1 MSDDGKFT
9 ADNQPKR
16 KPRGKSEKTKFIDA
30 LKRKARTE
38 DQFYE
43 LCIERAF
50 DPDDNFAFKEI
61 LARLSPLSKA
71 VAPTIEFDFPAGA
84 KPHVQAQA
92 IIRGIAEGIIPP
104 DLGGQLITSIS
115 SMLKIQEV
123 TDIDERLKI
132 MESQLDEDK

>member
-1 MSDDGKFT
+1 MSNSGHFSK
-9 ADNQPKR
+9 DNQPAG
-16 KPRGKSEKTKFIDA
+16 RGKSEKTKFIDA

-71 VAPTIEFDFPAGA
+71 VAPTIEFDFPASA
-84 KPHVQAQA
+84 KPYVQAQA
-92 IIRGIAEGIIPP
+92 IIKGIADGIIPP

>member
-84 KPHVQAQA
+84 KPYVQAQA
-92 IIRGIAEGIIPP
+92 IIKGIAEGIIPP
-104 DLGGQLITSIS
+104 DLGSKFIS
-115 SMLKIQEV
+115 SIKAMVDIEENTDLK
-123 TDIDERLKI
+123 ERIEKLEALLNG
-132 MESQLDEDK
+132 ES